1 MHTPAYSFCTTIGI
15 LTLPTSG
22 DVKEQRMS
30 FLRFVFSFLY
40 TRNWHTGQMEIS
52 TPRLMVLIA
61 ALVLFAVATGMI
73 AYLQTPIVYHA
84 P

>member
-1 MHTPAYSFCTTIGI
+1 
-15 LTLPTSG
+15 
-22 DVKEQRMS
+22 MS
-30 FLRFVFSFLY
+30 FFRFVFSFLY
-40 TRNWHTGQMEIS
+40 TRDWHTGRMEIS